1 MNAVD
6 FDKTD
11 LDALRRLNRL
21 RSEPA
26 SETSQALE
34 RHFAERYQADRRFA
48 VYGTL
53 APGKPNHHHLS
64 DLDGIWTPGHYVTG
78 RLEQSGWGADMG
90 YPALRWSESG
100 EAIEVQ
106 LFACDE
112 LPRHWA
118 RLDAFEGDEYLR
130 ILVPV
135 HAPDGSVTVANV
147 YAARPD
153 RHA

>member
-1 MNAVD
+1 MTALD
-6 FDKTD
+6 FDTTD
-11 LDALRRLNRL
+11 LHALLRLNRL
-21 RSEPA
+21 RAEAA
-26 SETSQALE
+26 SETALALE

-64 DLDGIWTPGHYVTG
+64 DLDGTWTPGHFVTG

-100 EAIEVQ
+100 DAIEVQ
-106 LFACDE
+106 LFASDD
-112 LPRHWA
+112 LPAHWA

-153 RHA
+153 KQA

>member
-1 MNAVD
+1 MSAVD

-11 LDALRRLNRL
+11 LDALLRLNRL
-21 RSEPA
+21 RAEPA
-26 SETSQALE
+26 SETAQTLE
-34 RHFAERYQADRRFA
+34 RHFARRYQADRRFA

-64 DLDGIWTPGHYVTG
+64 GLDGTWTQGHFVTG
-78 RLEQSGWGADMG
+78 RLEPSGWGADMG

-100 EAIEVQ
+100 DAIEVQ
-106 LFACDE
+106 LFASDD
-112 LPRHWA
+112 LPEHWA

-135 HAPDGSVTVANV
+135 HAPNGPMTVANL

-153 RHA
+153 RQA

>member
-1 MNAVD
+1 MNTLD
-6 FDKTD
+6 FDQAD
-11 LDALRRLNRL
+11 LDALLRLNRL
-21 RSEPA
+21 RTEPV
-26 SETSQALE
+26 SETSQTLE

-64 DLDGIWTPGHYVTG
+64 DLDGTWTQGHFVTG

-100 EAIEVQ
+100 DAIEVQ
-106 LFACDE
+106 LFASDD
-112 LPRHWA
+112 LPGHWA
-118 RLDAFEGDEYLR
+118 RLDAFEGGEYLR

-135 HAPDGSVTVANV
+135 HAPHGVVTVANV

-153 RHA
+153 AET